1 MSMTKTQIKLVI
13 GSLLHDIGKL
23 VFRSEAEDKTESH
36 SSLGY
41 EFLKHDIGVSDNE
54 ILNAVRYHH
63 IQDFK
68 NVDLSCGDIA
78 YITFFANKVSSG
90 VYFRG
95 KEEQYTKSL
104 PLKTVFNILNKNK
117 YSNEKKHYGPE
128 FINLNDAINFPRD
141 EIVSLDSD
149 FYKTILSNIKDLKN
163 DLVKAEYTENDIKK
177 LMSFLEAK
185 LSYVPSYPVKKELAD
200 ISLYDH
206 LKITA
211 CYASCVESYLKE
223 KGISDYKTKLFD
235 NFKESSNENMF
246 LLFSMDVSGIQS
258 FIYTITTKKALKQL
272 RARSLYLEIMME
284 HLVDELLTRLNL
296 TRANLIYSGGGHS
309 YMVLPNT
316 EQVKDILKTF
326 EKEVNSWFL
335 EMFDVAL
342 YIAAGYAECS
352 ANTLNNI
359 GGNNQLSNLYRK
371 VSEMVSAKKLK
382 RYSAEDIIIL
392 NEKLNKKDFD
402 GQRECNV
409 CKSVGK
415 LNKENVCPLCASLSV
430 LASEVL
436 KYKYFVVKDA
446 EAGGLL
452 LPFNKCLSPET
463 QKSVVD
469 ALGSNDV
476 RVYTKNQLHYSEI
489 VGQNLWIGDY
499 HKEIGDNHKG
509 DEFCKLSD
517 LSKGIKKIAV
527 LRADVDNL
535 GNTFVNGFDAKQ
547 ASLIRSAV
555 LSRQLS
561 LFFKGYINRILRHPD
576 KRYLTYDTNSSN
588 DNSSLAVT
596 IVYSG
601 GDDVFLVGAWNEVI
615 EAFINIKE
623 ALRKFTQGML
633 SISGGIGIYHY
644 KYPISVIAKEVA
656 FLEDC
661 SKGVEGKNAIT
672 FFDESNAFN
681 WEKFV
686 NNVINQKLRTIQEF
700 IYSCSDRG
708 NSFLY
713 HILELIRN
721 SNEKINIARLVYLLS
736 RLEPTKLKGEKEED
750 FDLRFKN
757 YKNFSEQIY
766 TWVRD
771 KQNNGDKEQ
780 FISALLLYVYLTRD
794 KQDGTN
800 E

>member
-1 MSMTKTQIKLVI
+1 MSMTNTQIKLVI
-13 GSLLHDIGKL
+13 GSLLHDIGKI
-23 VFRSEAEDKTESH
+23 VFRSEDKTESH
-36 SSLGY
+36 SILGY
-41 EFLKHDIGVSDNE
+41 EFLKQDIGVSDSE
-54 ILNAVRYHH
+54 ILNSVKFHH
-63 IQDFK
+63 VQDLK
-68 NVDLSCGDIA
+68 KANLSCDDIA
-78 YITFFANKVSSG
+78 YITYFSNKVSSS
-90 VYFRG
+90 VDFR
-95 KEEQYTKSL
+95 KEDELSKSL

-117 YSNEKKHYGPE
+117 STNEKKHYVPE
-128 FINLNDAINFPRD
+128 FINLNDSINFPRD
-141 EIVSLDSD
+141 ETVSLNSD

-185 LSYVPSYPVKKELAD
+185 LSYVPSYPAIKELAD

-211 CYASCVESYLKE
+211 CYASCVELYLKD
-223 KGISDYKTKLFD
+223 KGISDYKTKLLD

-258 FIYTITTKKALKQL
+258 FIYTITTKNALKQL

-296 TRANLIYSGGGHS
+296 SRANLIYSGGGHS

-316 EQVKDILKTF
+316 EQTKEELKIF

-342 YIAAGYAECS
+342 YIATGYAECS
-352 ANTLNNI
+352 ANTLNNEHKKHKKP
-359 GGNNQLSNLYRK
+359 GDNNQLSNLYRK

-382 RYSAEDIIIL
+382 RYSAEEIIRL
-392 NEKLNKKDFD
+392 NEELNKKDFD

-415 LNKENVCPLCASLSV
+415 LNKDNVCPLCASLSK
-430 LASEVL
+430 LSLEVFE
-436 KYKYFVVKDA
+436 YKYFEVKNA
-446 EAGGLL
+446 EVGGLP
-452 LPFNKCLSPET
+452 LPFNKCLLPST
-463 QKSVVD
+463 HKSVVD
-469 ALGSNDV
+469 AFGFNDV
-476 RVYTKNQLHYSEI
+476 RVYTKNQLHYSE
-489 VGQNLWIGDY
+489 VAGQNLWIGDY
-499 HKEIGDNHKG
+499 HNEV
-509 DEFCKLSD
+509 EFSKLSE
-517 LSKGIKKIAV
+517 LSCGIKKIAV

-535 GNTFVNGFDAKQ
+535 GNTFVNGFDVKQ

-561 LFFKGYINRILRHPD
+561 LFFKGYINQILKHPD
-576 KRYLTYDTNSSN
+576 KRYLNYDLKSSN
-588 DNSSLAVT
+588 DNSPLAVT

-623 ALRKFTQGML
+623 ALRKFTQGTL
-633 SISGGIGIYHY
+633 SISGGIGIYYH

-656 FLEDC
+656 SLEDC
-661 SKGVEGKNAIT
+661 SKGVKGKNAIT
-672 FFDESNAFN
+672 FFDESNAYN
-681 WEKFV
+681 WNVFV
-686 NNVINQKLRTIQEF
+686 DNVINKKLRTIQEF

-736 RLEPTKLKGEKEED
+736 RLEPTKLKGEKDED

-771 KQNNGDKEQ
+771 KQSNVDKEQ
-780 FISALLLYVYLTRD
+780 FISALILYVYLTRD
-794 KQDGTN
+794 KRN
-800 E
+800 N